1 MKAILL
7 AAGFGTRLRPLTDN
21 IPKCL
26 VPIKGKPLLEIWL
39 EKLKEVGIDDI
50 LVNTHYLSNKVEEF
64 IQKSNFK
71 NNCKLKHE
79 EELLGTAG
87 TLVSNINF
95 IGQDDCILIHADNYC
110 LEDLKN
116 LVKAHENRPLDCKLT
131 MMTFQTDEPS
141 KCGIIEIDDRNVV
154 IGFHEKIN
162 NPPGN
167 LANAAVYILSQDFI
181 TELIEKNIDYFDFS
195 REVVPEFLNRI
206 FCYQTNKLFLD
217 IGTPENYKKANE
229 RN

>member
-1 MKAILL
+1 LKAILL